1 MAKINANY
9 EAVYILNPSL
19 SEEKTRKAL
28 GQFLR
33 PEFLGRVDEVIAF
46 KPLSQQTLEGI
57 AALMEK
63 FKAIV
68 EAEGTLTGIE
78 EWGKRRL
85 AYPINDLMEGYY
97 VLMTFNA
104 AAAIPAELDRIFRIT
119 DGVMRSLIVCKD
131 Q

>member
-1 MAKINANY
+1 MAKVSDHY
-9 EAVYILNPSL
+9 EVVYIIDPML
-19 SEEKTRKAL
+19 SEEDT
-28 GQFLR
+28 
-33 PEFLGRVDEVIAF
+33 
-46 KPLSQQTLEGI
+46 
-57 AALMEK
+57 AALVAK
-63 FKAIV
+63 FKAVV
-68 EAEGTLTGIE
+68 EANGTVSE
-78 EWGKRRL
+78 VDEWGKRRL